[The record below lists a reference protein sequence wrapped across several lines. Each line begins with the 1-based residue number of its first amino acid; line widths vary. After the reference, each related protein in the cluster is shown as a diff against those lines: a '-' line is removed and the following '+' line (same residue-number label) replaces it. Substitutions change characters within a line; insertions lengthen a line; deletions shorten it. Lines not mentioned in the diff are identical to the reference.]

1 MATPD
6 SLLVHFVEQLQPLG
20 PVTSRRM
27 FGASC
32 LFLEG
37 AAMGIVDDGTLYLKV
52 DDTTRPLFADAGG
65 VPFTYVAAAKGTS
78 IAMSYMSVPE
88 SAVDDPRELLVWGRL
103 AAQVARAVA
112 AKKSAKQSAK
122 KAPKKKATST
132 SRKQAPAKKTPAKKA
147 ARPRV

>member
-6 SLLVHFVEQLQPLG
+6 SLLVHLVEQLQPLG
-20 PVTSRRM
+20 PVTARRM

-32 LFLEG
+32 LFLDG

-52 DDTTRPLFADAGG
+52 DDTTRPLFAEAGG

-78 IAMSYMSVPE
+78 IAMSYMTVPE
-88 SAVDDPRELLVWGRL
+88 SAIDDPRELLQWGRL

-112 AKKSAKQSAK
+112 AKKRAKASAK
-122 KAPKKKATST
+122 KAPAKKKAATT
-132 SRKQAPAKKTPAKKA
+132 SRTKAPAKKA
-147 ARPRV
+147 ARPRA